1 MIKYKSGSEYTY
13 QVLIHIIV
21 GLIALTCVFPLV
33 YVVGMSLTSQPEL
46 IARNYFVIIPQEPS
60 LVAYGRILGTPII
73 WRSLIIS
80 ALRSSLGPALTLTL
94 TLLGAYVLS
103 IKTLPGRKALLIMVV
118 ATIIFQAG
126 LIPTYLV
133 LRNLGILNTVW
144 AMLIPLAVDSFG
156 LLIIKVFIEN
166 LPYGLVESA
175 QMDGAGHVQLLVWIV
190 APLTAPALAAIGMFN
205 IVTHWNSWFDALVF
219 IGNKEL
225 WPMQLILRNMLVG
238 QAFWNDQ
245 VNIGILASERVGTES
260 LKMATVVV
268 GTLPMLMLYPFL
280 QKYFIH
286 GVYLGALKE

>member
-1 MIKYKSGSEYTY
+1 MIKYKSGSEHTY
-13 QVLIHIIV
+13 QVVIHIIV
-21 GLIALTCVFPLV
+21 GLIALTCLFPLV

-46 IARNYFVIIPQEPS
+46 MRRNYFVIIPQEPS
-60 LVAYGRILGTPII
+60 FIAYTRILSTPVI

-80 ALRSSLGPALTLTL
+80 AVRSAVGPGLMLCL

-103 IKTLPGRKALLIMVV
+103 IKTLPGRKFLLILVV
-118 ATIIFQAG
+118 ITIIFHAG

-133 LRNLGILNTVW
+133 FRNLGILNTIW
-144 AMLIPLAVDSFG
+144 AMIIPLAVDSFG

-175 QMDGAGHVQLLVWIV
+175 QMDGAGHISLLVWIV

-219 IGNKEL
+219 IGNKDL

-238 QAFWNDQ
+238 HAFWNDTMNVGMLLSQ
-245 VNIGILASERVGTES
+245 RVGTES
-260 LKMATVVV
+260 LKMATVVI
-268 GTLPMLMLYPFL
+268 GTVPMLMLYPFL

-286 GVYLGALKE
+286 GVYLGAVKG

>member
-1 MIKYKSGSEYTY
+1 MVKYKSGSEYTY
-13 QVLIHIIV
+13 QIVIHILV
-21 GLIALTCVFPLV
+21 GMVALTCVFPLV

-46 IARNYFVIIPQEPS
+46 MARNYFVIIPREPS
-60 LVAYGRILGTPII
+60 LVAYERILSTPVV
-73 WRSLIIS
+73 WRSLVIS
-80 ALRSSLGPALTLTL
+80 AARSALGPAITLGL

-103 IKTLPGRKALLIMVV
+103 IKTLPGRKFLLIMVV
-118 ATIIFQAG
+118 ATIIFHAG

-133 LRNLGILNTVW
+133 LRNLGMLDTIW

-156 LLIIKVFIEN
+156 LLIVKVFIEN

-175 QMDGAGHVQLLVWIV
+175 QIDGAGHLQLLFWIV
-190 APLTAPALAAIGMFN
+190 TPLTAPALAAIGMFN

-219 IGNKEL
+219 ISTKEL

-238 QAFWNDQ
+238 AAFWNDTMN
-245 VNIGILASERVGTES
+245 VGMMASQRVGQES
-260 LKMATVVV
+260 LKMATVVI

-286 GVYLGALKE
+286 GVYLGAVKG

>member
-13 QVLIHIIV
+13 QIVIHIIV

-46 IARNYFVIIPQEPS
+46 MARNYFVIIPQEPS
-60 LVAYGRILGTPII
+60 FVANTRILGTPVV
-73 WRSLIIS
+73 WRSLIVS
-80 ALRSSLGPALTLTL
+80 GVRSSVGPAMTLML

-103 IKTLPGRKALLIMVV
+103 IKTLPGRKFLLIMVV
-118 ATIIFQAG
+118 ATIIFHAG

-133 LRNLGILNTVW
+133 LRNLGMLNTIW
-144 AMLIPLAVDSFG
+144 AMMIPLAVDSFG

-175 QMDGAGHVQLLVWIV
+175 QMDGAGHIQLLVWIV

-219 IGNKEL
+219 ISDKQI
-225 WPMQLILRNMLVG
+225 WPMQLILRNMLAG
-238 QAFWNDQ
+238 QAFLNDQ
-245 VNIGILASERVGTES
+245 MNLGILASQRVGTES
-260 LKMATVVV
+260 LKMATVVI

-286 GVYLGALKE
+286 GVYLGAVKG

>member
-1 MIKYKSGSEYTY
+1 MVKYKSGSEYTY
-13 QVLIHIIV
+13 QVVIHIIV

-46 IARNYFVIIPQEPS
+46 MTRNYFVVIPREPS
-60 LVAYGRILGTPII
+60 LVAYTRILGTPVV
-73 WRSLIIS
+73 WRSLVIS
-80 ALRSSLGPALTLTL
+80 AFRSSVGPGLTLTL

-103 IKTLPGRKALLIMVV
+103 VKTLPGRKALLIMVV
-118 ATIIFQAG
+118 ATIIFHAG
-126 LIPTYLV
+126 LIPSYLV
-133 LRNLGILNTVW
+133 LRNLGLLNTLWV
-144 AMLIPLAVDSFG
+144 MVIPLAVDSFG

-219 IGNKEL
+219 VSDKVK

-238 QAFWNDQ
+238 SAFWNDQ
-245 VNIGILASERVGTES
+245 MNMGILASQRVGTES
-260 LKMATVVV
+260 LKMATVVI

-286 GVYLGALKE
+286 GVYLGAVKG

>member
-1 MIKYKSGSEYTY
+1 MVKYRSGSEYTY
-13 QVLIHIIV
+13 QVVIHIIV

-46 IARNYFVIIPQEPS
+46 MARNYFVIIPQEPS
-60 LVAYGRILGTPII
+60 FVAYTRILGTPVV
-73 WRSLIIS
+73 WRSLIVS
-80 ALRSSLGPALTLTL
+80 GVRSSVGPAMTLML

-103 IKTLPGRKALLIMVV
+103 IKTLPGRKFLLIMVV
-118 ATIIFQAG
+118 ATIIFHAG

-133 LRNLGILNTVW
+133 LRNLGMLNTIW
-144 AMLIPLAVDSFG
+144 AMMIPLAVDSFG

-175 QMDGAGHVQLLVWIV
+175 QMDGAGHIQLLVWIV

-219 IGNKEL
+219 ISDKQI
-225 WPMQLILRNMLVG
+225 WPMQLILRNMLAG
-238 QAFWNDQ
+238 QAFLNDQ
-245 VNIGILASERVGTES
+245 MNLGILASQRVGTES
-260 LKMATVVV
+260 LKMATVVI

-286 GVYLGALKE
+286 GVYLGAVKG

>member
-1 MIKYKSGSEYTY
+1 MVKYKSGSEHTY
-13 QVLIHIIV
+13 QVVIHILV
-21 GLIALTCVFPLV
+21 GLIALTCVFPLI

-46 IARNYFVIIPQEPS
+46 MAKNYFVVIPENPT
-60 LVAYGRILGTPII
+60 LIAYTRILSTPVV

-80 ALRSSLGPALTLTL
+80 AIRSSAGPAMTLSL

-103 IKTLPGRKALLIMVV
+103 IKTLPGRKFLLIMVV
-118 ATIIFQAG
+118 ATIIFHAG

-133 LRNLGILNTVW
+133 LRNLGMLNTLW
-144 AMLIPLAVDSFG
+144 AMIIPLAVDSFG

-219 IGNKEL
+219 ISTKEK
-225 WPMQLILRNMLVG
+225 WPMQLILRNMLEG
-238 QAFWNDQ
+238 SAFWNDQ
-245 VNIGILASERVGTES
+245 MNVGIMASQRVGQES
-260 LKMATVVV
+260 LKMAAVVI
-268 GTLPMLMLYPFL
+268 GTIPMLMLYPFL

-286 GVYLGALKE
+286 GVYLGAVKG

>member
-1 MIKYKSGSEYTY
+1 MVKYKSGSEHTY
-13 QVLIHIIV
+13 QVVIHVIV

-46 IARNYFVIIPQEPS
+46 MAKNYFVIFPESPT
-60 LVAYGRILGTPII
+60 LVAYTRILGTPVV
-73 WRSLIIS
+73 WKSLIIS
-80 ALRSSLGPALTLTL
+80 AIRSSVGPGMTLML

-103 IKTLPGRKALLIMVV
+103 IKSLPGRKFLLIMVV
-118 ATIIFQAG
+118 ATIIFHAG

-133 LRNLGILNTVW
+133 LRNLGLLNTLW
-144 AMLIPLAVDSFG
+144 AMMIPLAVDSFG

-219 IGNKEL
+219 VTDKEK

-238 QAFWNDQ
+238 AAFWNDQ
-245 VNIGILASERVGTES
+245 MNVGIMTSQRVGQES
-260 LKMATVVV
+260 LKMATVVI
-268 GTLPMLMLYPFL
+268 GTIPMLMLYPFL

-286 GVYLGALKE
+286 GVYLGAVKG